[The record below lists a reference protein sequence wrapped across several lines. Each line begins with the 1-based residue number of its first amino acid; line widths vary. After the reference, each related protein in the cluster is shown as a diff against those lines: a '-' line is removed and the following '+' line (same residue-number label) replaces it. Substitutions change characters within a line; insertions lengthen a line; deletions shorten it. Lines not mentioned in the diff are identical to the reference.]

1 LHKRMFFAKV
11 MSVLAVMVFC
21 AGFSLPALAQN
32 ANTGPKV
39 TSLSLNDRI
48 SAFEKVWKIINEDFY
63 DPAFNG
69 ADWKGAYS
77 RHRPRIEALRDDDEF
92 YDLLSEMLA
101 ELRDSHTSFH
111 RPKVYSG
118 KKERASNVGISVF
131 PVDGKITV
139 IDVDKNSEAAK
150 AGIRAGMFV
159 TTFDGRHVEERIV
172 ELKNLLHKYVG
183 IATDR
188 MLTVLMS
195 GIFFSGDVNTSVS
208 VGFEAEGG
216 RKLEVSMLR
225 LPSDDKP
232 MMTAR
237 RLDTGFGYIRFKPW
251 VPPNDKRFA
260 EELRKLIDTP
270 GLIIDLRGN
279 RGGSFMTADY
289 FLKPGT
295 FTGTTVWRN
304 GKVDRGYS
312 RKSDLN
318 YNGRLIVL
326 VDEESGSAS
335 ENFAALIQES
345 GRGLVVGRQT
355 CGCLTG
361 SYSESVKGGGKL
373 QWSRVLQRTI
383 KGNKIE
389 GRGVIPDKT
398 VSINLTDLRQGIDSV
413 LEEAERLLKS
423 HVNIQLN
430 QGWVFGS
437 TALIPFRSR
446 LRRKGSAF

>member
-1 LHKRMFFAKV
+1 MKRRLELLKQLFAFVFALSKRLHKLIFIAKV
-11 MSVLAVMVFC
+11 MSVLAVMIFC
-21 AGFSLPALAQN
+21 AGFSSTALAQDAN
-32 ANTGPKV
+32 AGSKV
-39 TSLSLNDRI
+39 ASLSLNDRI
-48 SAFEKVWKIINEDFY
+48 SAFEKVWKIIDKDFY

-77 RHRPRIEALRDDDEF
+77 RYRPRIEATKDDDEF

-101 ELRDSHTSFH
+101 ELKDSHTLFH

-118 KKERASNVGISVF
+118 RKERASNVGISVF

-159 TTFDGRHVEERIV
+159 TTFDGRHVDERIV
-172 ELKNLLHKYVG
+172 ELKTLLHKYVG

-195 GIFFSGDVNTSVS
+195 GIFFIGDANTSVT
-208 VGFEAEGG
+208 VGFEADDG
-216 RKLEVSMLR
+216 RKLEASMPR

-260 EELRKLIDTP
+260 EELRRLIDTP
-270 GLIIDLRGN
+270 GLIVDLRGN

-295 FTGTTVWRN
+295 FTGTTFWRN
-304 GKVDRGYS
+304 GKVEKGYS

-335 ENFAALIQES
+335 ENFASLIQES
-345 GRGLVVGRQT
+345 GRGLVIGRQT
-355 CGCLTG
+355 CGCFTS
-361 SYSESVKGGGKL
+361 SYFESVKGGGRL
-373 QWSRVLQRTI
+373 QWSRVLPRTI
-383 KGNKIE
+383 NGNKIE
-389 GRGVIPDKT
+389 GRGVIPDKI
-398 VSINLTDLRQGIDSV
+398 VSINYTGLRQGVDSV

-423 HVNIQLN
+423 QS
-430 QGWVFGS
+430 S
-437 TALIPFRSR
+437 TPD
-446 LRRKGSAF
+446 